1 MILIIWFIA
10 EQLNQ
15 NKSNKIK
22 QKEIQVKNLS
32 LLEHVASVDRNYQ
45 AELNILNNQYNN
57 RVK

>member
-10 EQLNQ
+10 KQLKQ

-22 QKEIQVKNLS
+22 QKEIQVRNSS
-32 LLEHVASVDRNYQ
+32 LLEHVASVDKNYQ
-45 AELNILNNQYNN
+45 VQLNILNNQYNN